1 MKYIIATL
9 LIISILLIVFVGTT
23 IRTNNY
29 RVVNKGIL
37 ENSKIGVII
46 DQSDSYDIGN
56 EYSVTHVIFYGKELR
71 KIIKEVNNGY
81 W

>member
-1 MKYIIATL
+1 MRYIIPTF
-9 LIISILLIVFVGTT
+9 LIISILLLVFVGTT

-71 KIIKEVNNGY
+71 ESIRRVNNE
-81 W
+81 